1 MQMSLIKREDTKEQT
16 AIYDACADGHD
27 LKVKA
32 YAGTGKTSTFVG
44 VGERMRDKIGLY
56 CAFGKD
62 TQIDAKKRLPPNVMA
77 RTFHSLAYQ
86 AMDVGKRYG
95 HKLSNY
101 IGVPPKKLEA
111 MLGLQNYEDIGVAA
125 VKETL
130 RLFMYGTDP
139 YLTERNVSSRVLH
152 SIPKA
157 DRDEAKKVIA
167 RAARKLWFLITD
179 EKRRDVAMI
188 PDAYM
193 KLWHNEGGRLPF
205 KPEAMP
211 HFILAD
217 EFQDLNPINL
227 ALLERWH
234 GQKMYCG
241 DDHQQIFQFRGSINA
256 LGKVDTPVTLCL
268 TQSFRFGEAI
278 AEAANALLEMKG
290 QDLPPLRGNP
300 DRHSDL
306 RWDAPTGRHAI
317 LCRTNMGL
325 MDETLALIKA
335 GKTVC
340 VVGNIKD
347 ALSMLESAW
356 HLYMNNKN
364 EVKHEAIKLLGDWES
379 LEESAK
385 DSHELKMVMR
395 RIDRYQGGIPSL
407 VKDMR
412 EASGV
417 RERDADVVISTAH
430 KAKGLEWDTVKLSD
444 DFPDPMAW
452 DKSEERWKVR
462 EDELNLLYVATTR
475 ARHVLHG
482 NNVLK
487 LAIASRDFDKAA

>member
-1 MQMSLIKREDTKEQT
+1 MQLSMMKHGSTSEQE
-16 AIYDACADGHD
+16 AIYVACADGRD

-44 VGERMRDKIGLY
+44 VGERLSDKIGLY

-62 TQIDAKKRLPPNVMA
+62 TQLDAKRRLPSSVTA
-77 RTFHSLAYQ
+77 RTFHSLAFEMVQ
-86 AMDVGKRYG
+86 VGKRYG
-95 HKLSNY
+95 HKLANY
-101 IGVPPKKLEA
+101 IGVPPKKLES
-111 MLGLQNYEDIGVAA
+111 MLGLKGYEDIGVSA
-125 VKETL
+125 VKDTL
-130 RLFMYGTDP
+130 RYFMSSTDH
-139 YLTERNVSSRVLH
+139 YLTERNVSSRAVQ

-157 DRDEAKKVIA
+157 DRDEAKRVIA

-179 EKRRDVAMI
+179 EKRRDVSMI
-188 PDAYM
+188 PDAYL
-193 KLWHNEGGRLPF
+193 KLWYEEGGRLPF
-205 KPEAMP
+205 QPD
-211 HFILAD
+211 FILAD
-217 EFQDLNPINL
+217 EAQDLNPINL
-227 ALLERWH
+227 ALLERWR

-241 DDHQQIFQFRGSINA
+241 DDHQQIFQFRGAVNA
-256 LGKVDTPVTLCL
+256 LGKVDTPTTLCL

-306 RWDAPTGRHAI
+306 RFDEPTGRHAI

-325 MDETLALIKA
+325 MDETLALIRA

-340 VVGNIKD
+340 VVGNLRD
-347 ALSMLESAW
+347 AISMLESAW
-356 HLYMNNKN
+356 WLYMDNKK
-364 EVKHEAIKLLGDWES
+364 EVKHEAIKLLGDWDS
-379 LEESAK
+379 LLESAK
-385 DSHELKMVMR
+385 DSHEIKMVVK
-395 RIDRYQGGIPSL
+395 RIERYQGGIPSL
-407 VKDMR
+407 VKDIK

-430 KAKGLEWDTVKLSD
+430 KAKGLEWDVVKLSD
-444 DFPDPMAW
+444 DFPDPMTW
-452 DKSEERWKVR
+452 DKNDERWKVR
-462 EDELNLLYVATTR
+462 EDELNLLYVAATR
-475 ARHVLHG
+475 ARRTLHG